1 MFTNMRLN
9 LIIMVLTATLSG
21 CSVLEYIWLVPRA
34 SSEVSFNPIFSNT
47 EILDT
52 FAQVALPELKFFSQP
67 SETYRNVGE
76 GIIEI
81 GHYHSRAGFV
91 KSSIAGFSARAEIN
105 RKQHTLSFV
114 VKGAEAYYQALPVD
128 EVVQKITYKLSEKLK

>member
-1 MFTNMRLN
+1 MP
-9 LIIMVLTATLSG
+9 LILIMMVLGATLSG

-34 SSEVSFNPIFSNT
+34 SGELSFNPVFSNT

-52 FAQVALPELKFFSQP
+52 FAQVALPELKFYSQP
-67 SETYRNVGE
+67 SETYRNVDV
-76 GIIEI
+76 GIFEI
-81 GHYHSRAGFV
+81 GHYHSRAGIV
-91 KSSIAGFSARAEIN
+91 KSSIAGFSVHAEID

-114 VKGAEAYYQALPVD
+114 VKGAEAFYQALPVD

>member
-1 MFTNMRLN
+1 MLKNLRLN
-9 LIIMVLTATLSG
+9 IIVIGLAVTLSG
-21 CSVLEYIWLVPRA
+21 CSLLEYIWLVPRA
-34 SSEVSFNPIFSNT
+34 SGEVSFNPILSNK

-52 FAQVALPELKFFSQP
+52 FARVALPELKFYSQP
-67 SETYRNVGE
+67 SETYRNVDE

-81 GHYHSRAGFV
+81 GHFHSRAGFF
-91 KSSIAGFSARAEIN
+91 KSSIAGFSARAEID

-128 EVVQKITYKLSEKLK
+128 SAVQKITYGLSKKLD

>member
-9 LIIMVLTATLSG
+9 LIITVFTATLSG

-34 SSEVSFNPIFSNT
+34 NSEVSFNPIFSNT

-52 FAQVALPELKFFSQP
+52 FAQVALPKLKFFSQP

-81 GHYHSRAGFV
+81 GHYHSRAGIV
-91 KSSIAGFSARAEIN
+91 KSSIAGFSARAEID
-105 RKQHTLSFV
+105 REQHTLSFV
-114 VKGAEAYYQALPVD
+114 VKGAGAYYQALPVD
-128 EVVQKITYKLSEKLK
+128 ETAQEITYELSKKLK